1 MNVLYLSLP
10 AVKMLSAFHK
20 EQWQKNRVERIEL
33 FMTTKL
39 AVLFVI
45 SWLMELL
52 NIADLLENILYS
64 TLYSKI

>member
-10 AVKMLSAFHK
+10 AVKMLSAFYK
-20 EQWQKNRVERIEL
+20 KQWQKNRVKRTEL